1 MQRGRGS
8 IEHVKIHMNMNMN
21 IKGIKA
27 NSILFRLGGV
37 VTHFVLFCV
46 FLTYI
51 SSVKK
56 PVTSYS
62 FNNNEGV

>member
-1 MQRGRGS
+1 
-8 IEHVKIHMNMNMN
+8 MN
-21 IKGIKA
+21 ITGIKA

-37 VTHFVLFCV
+37 VTHFVLFCD

-51 SSVKK
+51 SSVRK
-56 PVTSYS
+56 PVTSSS